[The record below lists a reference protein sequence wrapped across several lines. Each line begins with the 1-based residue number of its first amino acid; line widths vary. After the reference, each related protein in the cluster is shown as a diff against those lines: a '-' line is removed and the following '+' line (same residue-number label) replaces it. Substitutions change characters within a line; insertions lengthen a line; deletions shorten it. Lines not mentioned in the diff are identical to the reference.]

1 MGVQLEAE
9 EETSLANSYLDDYVH
24 DLAETYSMPTPDEFS
39 QIYGDLEEDDDDSDS
54 DSDDDDD
61 DSSSTDDE
69 AAAPAKAAPAKAAA
83 AKAAAGAAKPADPK
97 KVAEVVAKTA

>member
-1 MGVQLEAE
+1 MLVNFYKTIALSVAVATSVSAVQLEAE

-61 DSSSTDDE
+61 DDNDDDSSSTDD
-69 AAAPAKAAPAKAAA
+69 
-83 AKAAAGAAKPADPK
+83 
-97 KVAEVVAKTA
+97 